1 MSILYLEKLIL
12 HYIWDDLY
20 IRGATRWQLQLFS
33 LVALGLQ
40 LKFLKCL
47 TNSSDLANGGAP
59 AGGGPPGDA
68 ARPRGLLRGRR
79 PRGRPGRRLANGPL
93 GGNRARQPRR
103 ERPQYASLQGR
114 GERRRYF
121 KMLRVLCQ
129 LE

>member
-20 IRGATRWQLQLFS
+20 IRGAKRWQLQLLS

-40 LKFLKCL
+40 LIFLKCL

-79 PRGRPGRRLANGPL
+79 PGGRAGGRLRHGPL
-93 GGNRARQPRR
+93 GRHRASQPRR
-103 ERPQYASLQGR
+103 QRPQYAS
-114 GERRRYF
+114 
-121 KMLRVLCQ
+121 V
-129 LE
+129 